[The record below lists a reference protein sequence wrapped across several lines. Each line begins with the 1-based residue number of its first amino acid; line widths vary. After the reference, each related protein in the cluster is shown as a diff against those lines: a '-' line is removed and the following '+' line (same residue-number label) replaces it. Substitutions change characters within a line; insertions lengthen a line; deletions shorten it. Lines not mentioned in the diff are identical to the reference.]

1 MNYVADTTF
10 GLCSEDEVIPFVGC
24 MYWSGGREEETGDT
38 DFKMPSAST
47 ELQQDQIPHQPE
59 FPDASTGL
67 KPRLLLSVTKKGGCD
82 DVND

>member
-1 MNYVADTTF
+1 MLWIQLLVCALKMKSFHLWVVCIGVVD
-10 GLCSEDEVIPFVGC
+10 G
-24 MYWSGGREEETGDT
+24 EEETGDT
-38 DFKMPSAST
+38 DLKMPSAST

-59 FPDASTGL
+59 FPDASTCL